1 MSWWSGWSAWSWIHR
16 LKRRV
21 AVARR
26 ARRWA
31 RGRPEKA
38 LFAKAAVE
46 VSNLA
51 WPIAAAMLGEVAIGL
66 VDTKLV
72 GGLGAG
78 ALGGVGVANVLMF
91 LSYALVFGLMRGVK
105 VRTAYAVGRGT
116 PEDGARYAMSGVLM
130 GGAIG
135 FAVLVAARDVTPVLL
150 LLGVD
155 RAVVPYARDFLAAI
169 TCGAP
174 ATCALAA
181 LIQHRQGLGDARSP
195 MVVGL
200 VGNVVNAVLAWAL
213 IYGRLGLPALGVRG
227 GGYGTAVT
235 EVLELAA
242 MLVLLRRS
250 ARRAKA
256 PSLLSLRVAAREVC
270 ELGLPTGIQFGAE
283 MLAFTTFTAILGSIG
298 GTEIAAHQVAL
309 ATIRV
314 SFLPGVA
321 IGEAASVLVGRALA
335 TRRLAAADRFTTAA
349 LTVAMAFMATC
360 GLAFATCGG
369 LIARAFTPD
378 ADVARVVSRLLMV
391 AAVFQVLDAA
401 NIVLRG
407 ALRGAKDVRVPAYIG
422 IGVIWT
428 CVPGAAYWLGRV
440 AGWGAL
446 GGWLGFV
453 GETVLATILFGWRWR
468 RGAWRDTF
476 GAPAADEHASPE
488 LARAGTA

>member
-1 MSWWSGWSAWSWIHR
+1 MSS
-16 LKRRV
+16 
-21 AVARR
+21 
-26 ARRWA
+26 
-31 RGRPEKA
+31 
-38 LFAKAAVE
+38 
-46 VSNLA
+46 LA

-78 ALGGVGVANVLMF
+78 ALGGVGIANVLMF

-116 PEDGARYAMSGVLM
+116 PADGARYAITGGVM

-135 FAVLVAARDVTPVLL
+135 FAVFLAARDVTPVLGV
-150 LLGVD
+150 LGVD

-181 LIQHRQGLGDARSP
+181 LIQHRQGLGDARTP

-200 VGNVVNAVLAWAL
+200 AGNVVNAVLAWAL

-227 GGYGTAVT
+227 GGYGTAIT
-235 EVLELAA
+235 EVLELAV
-242 MLVLLRRS
+242 MLALLRRDS
-250 ARRAKA
+250 RRVTTQ
-256 PSLLSLRVAAREVC
+256 SLLSLRVAAREVC

-283 MLAFTTFTAILGSIG
+283 MLAFTTFTAILGGIG
-298 GTEIAAHQVAL
+298 GAQIAAHQVAL

-335 TRRLAAADRFTTAA
+335 TRKLAAADRITGAA
-349 LTVAMAFMATC
+349 LTVAILFMATC

-369 LIARAFTPD
+369 VIARAFTPD
-378 ADVARVVSRLLMV
+378 ADVARVVVHLLIV

-428 CVPGAAYWLGRV
+428 CVPGAAYFLGRV

-446 GGWLGFV
+446 GGWLGFI
-453 GETVLATILFGWRWR
+453 GETVLATVLFGWRWR
-468 RGAWRDTF
+468 RGAWRARF
-476 GAPAADEHASPE
+476 GDSPSE
-488 LARAGTA
+488 RDARESPDLARASVT